1 VIDHVQI
8 VHVPVSDQDRARAF
22 YADTLGLTVIAD
34 MEMGPHG
41 RWLQVGPEGAQ
52 TSLALVPGDASL
64 TAGSLRGTVL
74 QTTDIDATVE
84 QLREHGVEF
93 PHGIEDMPWARTA
106 RFADPDGNELVLQT
120 PAPRGGG

>member
-1 VIDHVQI
+1 ME
-8 VHVPVSDQDRARAF
+8 ARPR
-22 YADTLGLTVIAD
+22 GQRLTATQLATVTR
-34 MEMGPHG
+34 PHG
-41 RWLQVGPEGAQ
+41 RWLQVAPEGAQ

-106 RFADPDGNELVLQT
+106 RFAHPDGNELVLQT
-120 PAPRGGG
+120 RGRRGAPVN